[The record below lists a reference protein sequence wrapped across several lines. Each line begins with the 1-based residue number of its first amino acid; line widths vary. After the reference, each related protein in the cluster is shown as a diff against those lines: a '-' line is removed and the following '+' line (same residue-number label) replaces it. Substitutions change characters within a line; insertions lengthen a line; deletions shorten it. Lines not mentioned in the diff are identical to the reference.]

1 MGGDLKGALAE
12 VVALE
17 MNRPGWCELISTILG
32 MDKIGL
38 PVAQQPCSLFIGWNV
53 ENHNKSRNKV
63 AGQSITSNV
72 AKP

>member
-17 MNRPGWCELISTILG
+17 MNRPGWCELITILG

-63 AGQSITSNV
+63 AGQSITSSV